1 MIGPAPILILAT
13 ILLAGAALGVTA
25 AMPAKER
32 ASFVYAQLVLMAGIY
47 VGFAIIGLEPVETA
61 NKAKW
66 SALLIEGVAAIV
78 FMLAGHSVLSSNRA
92 WLLGALIL
100 VHGAV
105 DLAHL
110 LTSRTYSPD
119 WYEFSCAI
127 YDAIV
132 GVGAIWLLTPNS
144 ETR

>member
-1 MIGPAPILILAT
+1 MTGTMPILILAT

-25 AMPAKER
+25 AMPARER
-32 ASFVYAQLVLMAGIY
+32 ASFVFAQLVLMTGIY
-47 VGFAIIGLEPVETA
+47 VGFAIIGLEPIETA

-78 FMLAGHSVLSSNRA
+78 FLFAGHSVLSSNRT

-100 VHGAV
+100 VHGGA

-110 LTSRTYSPD
+110 LTSRSYSPD

-127 YDAIV
+127 YDAIL
-132 GVGAIWLLTPNS
+132 GVGAIWLLTPKAKAG
-144 ETR
+144 